1 MNVGLPW
8 SGGGGRLKL
17 DDGFRR
23 SPQAVESFTHEDV
36 RGRGIRT
43 LLDDLA
49 ELALSAGVVFRQQ
62 AALCQYLAEFRVGRI
77 LPDSGLKILGS
88 VREFFRTIAT

>member
-23 SPQAVESFTHEDV
+23 SAQAVESFAHEDV
-36 RGRGIRT
+36 CGRGIRT

-49 ELALSAGVVFRQQ
+49 ELALSAGVVLRQQ
-62 AALCQYLAEFRVGRI
+62 AALCQYLAEFRVGGI
-77 LPDSGLKILGS
+77 LPDGGLKILGS
-88 VREFFRTIAT
+88 VGEFFRTIAT